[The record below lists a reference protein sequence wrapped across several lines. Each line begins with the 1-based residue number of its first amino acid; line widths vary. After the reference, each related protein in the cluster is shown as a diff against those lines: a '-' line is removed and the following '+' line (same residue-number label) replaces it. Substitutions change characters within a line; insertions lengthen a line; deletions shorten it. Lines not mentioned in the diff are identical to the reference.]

1 MQEVIIHDKTFR
13 VLIEADKIQ
22 QRVKEIGTQ
31 INSEYK
37 GKCVLFLGVMNGA
50 FLFAADLFKSIDL
63 ECEISFIRVSS
74 YSGTESTGAMK
85 NVLGLNSNI
94 EGRDVIIIE
103 DIVDTGD
110 TMKYLM
116 HELNSK
122 NPASLKLATMV
133 FKPAALK
140 HPLKP
145 DYVGF
150 EVPPD
155 FLVGYGLDYDQL
167 GRNLN
172 DIYILKT

>member
-37 GKCVLFLGVMNGA
+37 GKRVLFLGVMNGA

-94 EGRDVIIIE
+94 EGREVIIIE

-110 TMKYLM
+110 TMKYLKQ
-116 HELNSK
+116 E
-122 NPASLKLATMV
+122 
-133 FKPAALK
+133 
-140 HPLKP
+140 
-145 DYVGF
+145 
-150 EVPPD
+150 
-155 FLVGYGLDYDQL
+155 
-167 GRNLN
+167 
-172 DIYILKT
+172 

>member
-37 GKCVLFLGVMNGA
+37 GKRVLFLGVMNGA